1 MKRVK
6 MKITYKDAGVSIL
19 EGDNFVKKI
28 KKLVPITYDEN
39 VLEGVGL
46 FASCYKLDNNNILVA
61 STDGVG
67 TKIKIAQYI
76 NKHFPIGIDLVAM
89 CVNDLITTGADPLFF
104 LDYLATGK
112 LDKDIHFQII
122 KGIVEGCK
130 KASCALIGGETAEMP
145 GVYKDNE
152 YDLAGFAVGKVDLK
166 NLILPTVFEDEKKA
180 KDVYKNYYKE
190 AQKRKIKRGD
200 IIVYLPSSGIHSNG
214 YSLVRKLFF
223 EVIGKKLRLSPS
235 EILQKSIKEILRKLK
250 LIEKEKKEKYN
261 YLLENL
267 SREFL
272 EKYLYQVL
280 LEPTRIY
287 VEDIKKLKNKYN
299 IKAMAHIT
307 GGGIP
312 GNLSR
317 VLPSNFRAK
326 IYLDVEKDL
335 KFEKVLIKSSPEV
348 SIVLPIFKLIQ
359 SLGNVPLEDML
370 ETFNMGVGFLIILD
384 ESEKEKLYEDDLKI
398 IGEII

>member
-1 MKRVK
+1 MKV
-6 MKITYKDAGVSIL
+6 TYKDAGVSIL
-19 EGDNFVKKI
+19 EGDNFVNKI
-28 KKLVPITYDEN
+28 KELVPITYDEN

-46 FASCYKLDNNNILVA
+46 FASCYKLDDNNILVA

-130 KASCALIGGETAEMP
+130 KAGCALIGGETAEMP
-145 GVYKDNE
+145 GVYKDKE
-152 YDLAGFAVGKVDLK
+152 YDLAGFAVGKVTLK
-166 NLILPTVFEDEKKA
+166 ELILPTIFEDEKKA
-180 KDVYKNYYKE
+180 KDVYKSYYKE
-190 AQKRKIKRGD
+190 AKKRKIKKGD
-200 IIVYLPSSGIHSNG
+200 LIIYLPSSGIHSNG

-223 EVIGKKLRLSPS
+223 EIIGQKLRLTPL

-261 YLLENL
+261 HLLENL
-267 SREFL
+267 PKDFL

-326 IYLDVEKDL
+326 IYLDVEEDV
-335 KFEKVLIKSSPEV
+335 KFEKVLIKASPEV

-359 SLGNVPLEDML
+359 SLGNVPLKEML

-384 ESEKEKLYEDDLKI
+384 ESEKDKLYEDNFKI

>member
-166 NLILPTVFEDEKKA
+166 NLILPTIFEDEKKA

-267 SREFL
+267 SKEFL

>member
-1 MKRVK
+1 MKL
-6 MKITYKDAGVSIL
+6 TYKDAGVSIF
-19 EGDNFVKKI
+19 EGDNFVEKI
-28 KKLVPITYDEN
+28 KKLVPITYNEN

-46 FASCYKLDNNNILVA
+46 FASCYKLDDNNILVA

-76 NKHFPIGIDLVAM
+76 DKHSTIGIDLVAM

-112 LDKDIHFQII
+112 LDKELHFQII

-130 KASCALIGGETAEMP
+130 KSECALIGGETAEMP
-145 GVYKDNE
+145 GVYKDKE
-152 YDLAGFAVGKVDLK
+152 YDLAGFAVGKVSLK
-166 NLILPTVFEDEKKA
+166 DLILPTIFEDERKA
-180 KDVYKNYYKE
+180 KEIYKDYYPK
-190 AQKRKIKRGD
+190 AQKRKIKKGD

-223 EVIGKKLRLSPS
+223 EIIGEKLRLSPS

-250 LIEKEKKEKYN
+250 LIEKDKKEKYN

-267 SREFL
+267 PKEFL

-280 LEPTRIY
+280 LEPTKIY
-287 VEDIKKLKNKYN
+287 VKDIKKLKNKYN
-299 IKAMAHIT
+299 IKAMVHIT

-326 IYLDVEKDL
+326 IYLDVENNV
-335 KFEKVLIKSSPEV
+335 KFDKVSIKSLPEI

-359 SLGNVPLEDML
+359 ILGNVPLKDML

-384 ESEKEKLYEDDLKI
+384 KSEEEKLYKDNLKI

>member
-1 MKRVK
+1 

>member
-1 MKRVK
+1 MKV
-6 MKITYKDAGVSIL
+6 TYKDAGVSIL
-19 EGDNFVKKI
+19 EGDNFVNKI
-28 KKLVPITYDEN
+28 KELVPITYDEN

-46 FASCYKLDNNNILVA
+46 FASCYKLDDNNILVA

-145 GVYKDNE
+145 GVYKDKE
-152 YDLAGFAVGKVDLK
+152 YDLAGFAVGKVTLK
-166 NLILPTVFEDEKKA
+166 ELILPTIFEDEKKA
-180 KDVYKNYYKE
+180 KDVYKSYYKE
-190 AQKRKIKRGD
+190 AKKRKIKKGD
-200 IIVYLPSSGIHSNG
+200 LIIYLPSSGIHSNG

-223 EVIGKKLRLSPS
+223 EIIGQKLRLTPL

-261 YLLENL
+261 HLLENL
-267 SREFL
+267 PKDFL

-326 IYLDVEKDL
+326 IYLDVEEDV
-335 KFEKVLIKSSPEV
+335 KFEKVLIKASPEV

-359 SLGNVPLEDML
+359 SLGNVPLKEML

-384 ESEKEKLYEDDLKI
+384 ESEKDKLYEDNFKI

>member
-1 MKRVK
+1 

-267 SREFL
+267 SKEFL

>member
-267 SREFL
+267 SKEFL

>member
-1 MKRVK
+1 

-19 EGDNFVKKI
+19 EGDNFVRKI

-267 SREFL
+267 SKEFL

>member
-1 MKRVK
+1 ME
-6 MKITYKDAGVSIL
+6 ITYKDAGVSIL
-19 EGDNFVKKI
+19 EGDNFVRKI
-28 KKLVPITYDEN
+28 QKLVPVTYDKN

-46 FASCYKLDNNNILVA
+46 FASCYKLDDRNILVA

-76 NKHFPIGIDLVAM
+76 DKHFSIGIDLVAM

-112 LDKDIHFQII
+112 LDKDIHIQII

-130 KASCALIGGETAEMP
+130 KANCALIGGETAEMP
-145 GVYKDNE
+145 GVYKDKE
-152 YDLAGFAVGKVDLK
+152 YDLAGFAVGKVELK
-166 NLILPTVFEDEKKA
+166 NLILPTIFEDEKKA

-190 AQKRKIKRGD
+190 AKKRKIKKGD
-200 IIVYLPSSGIHSNG
+200 IITYLPSSGIHSNG

-223 EVIGKKLRLSPS
+223 EIIGNKLRLSPS
-235 EILQKSIKEILRKLK
+235 EILQKSIKEILKKLK

-267 SREFL
+267 PKDFL

-280 LEPTRIY
+280 LEPTKIY
-287 VEDIKKLKNKYN
+287 VKDIKKLKNKYT
-299 IKAMAHIT
+299 IKAIAHIT

-326 IYLDVEKDL
+326 IYLDVEKDV
-335 KFEKVLIKSSPEV
+335 KFEKVSIKSLPEA

-359 SLGNVPLEDML
+359 SLGNVPLKDML

-384 ESEKEKLYEDDLKI
+384 EFEKDKLYEDNLKI
-398 IGEII
+398 IGEVI

>member
-1 MKRVK
+1 MKV
-6 MKITYKDAGVSIL
+6 TYKDAGVSIL
-19 EGDNFVKKI
+19 EGDNFVNKI
-28 KKLVPITYDEN
+28 KELVPITYDEN

-46 FASCYKLDNNNILVA
+46 FASCYKLDDNNILVA

-130 KASCALIGGETAEMP
+130 KAGCALIGGETAEMP
-145 GVYKDNE
+145 GVYKDKE
-152 YDLAGFAVGKVDLK
+152 YDLAGFAVGKVTLK
-166 NLILPTVFEDEKKA
+166 ELILPTIFEDEKKA
-180 KDVYKNYYKE
+180 KDVYKSYYKE
-190 AQKRKIKRGD
+190 AKKRKIKRGD
-200 IIVYLPSSGIHSNG
+200 LIIYLPSSGIHSNG

-223 EVIGKKLRLSPS
+223 EIIGQKLRLTPL

-261 YLLENL
+261 HLLENL
-267 SREFL
+267 PKDFL

-326 IYLDVEKDL
+326 IYLDVEEDV
-335 KFEKVLIKSSPEV
+335 KFEKVLIKASPEV

-359 SLGNVPLEDML
+359 SLGNVPLKEML

-384 ESEKEKLYEDDLKI
+384 ESEKDKLYEDNFKI

>member
-1 MKRVK
+1 

-166 NLILPTVFEDEKKA
+166 NLILPTIFEDEKKA

-267 SREFL
+267 SKEFL

>member
-1 MKRVK
+1 MKV
-6 MKITYKDAGVSIL
+6 TYKDAGVSIL
-19 EGDNFVKKI
+19 EGDNFVNKI
-28 KKLVPITYDEN
+28 KELVPITYDEN

-46 FASCYKLDNNNILVA
+46 FASCYKLDDNNILVA

-130 KASCALIGGETAEMP
+130 KAGCALIGGETAEMP
-145 GVYKDNE
+145 GVYKDKE
-152 YDLAGFAVGKVDLK
+152 YDLAGFAVGKVTLK
-166 NLILPTVFEDEKKA
+166 ELILPTIFEDEKKA
-180 KDVYKNYYKE
+180 KDVYKSYYKE
-190 AQKRKIKRGD
+190 AKKRKIKRGD
-200 IIVYLPSSGIHSNG
+200 IIIYLPSSGIHSNG

-223 EVIGKKLRLSPS
+223 EIIGQKLRLTPL

-261 YLLENL
+261 HLLENL
-267 SREFL
+267 PKDFL

-326 IYLDVEKDL
+326 IYLDVEEDV
-335 KFEKVLIKSSPEV
+335 KFEKVLIKASPEV

-359 SLGNVPLEDML
+359 SLGNVPLKEML

-384 ESEKEKLYEDDLKI
+384 ESEKDKLYEDNFKI